1 VLPTTCQEE
10 AEIPEPKI
18 YECDPNEVVE
28 QLDELEPIESSVEED
43 IEDEEDIY
51 LSEDLE
57 KNREE
62 LKRMMAENSKRKSI
76 LENLIQQKEGQLF
89 VKLPQE

>member
-1 VLPTTCQEE
+1 MLPTTCQEE

>member
-1 VLPTTCQEE
+1 MLPTTCQEE

-18 YECDPNEVVE
+18 YECDPNEIVE

-51 LSEDLE
+51 LSENLE

>member
-1 VLPTTCQEE
+1 MLPTTCQEE

-18 YECDPNEVVE
+18 YECDPNEIVE